1 MLTVRTMDKNVTIFG
16 RHPVGESLVSQFK
29 ADGAVVSRQEEF
41 LVPDILPD
49 EMSILSSSPSG
60 DSDAEAF
67 LSDLAVAFKES
78 AQKRPVVHLLLRQPT
93 SLRKYQVSDFEPI
106 VNEVFEVFPFTM
118 EEVWAEN
125 VIVRLPGIDSHN
137 PPALDREPI
146 TADSHQF
153 VHLVIAGFD
162 TYAESIA
169 VKAAQVAHFPNYD
182 GKAKHPLRTRITI
195 IAPGITASKDSFIAR
210 YHTLF
215 DNSYYRTVDLDNRK
229 SFLHHP
235 IYEGNREDFVDVEW
249 EFVDGSLSNPVIVK
263 KLSLWAK
270 DSGRQMTLVISGSD
284 DNANVDN
291 VLSLPDALLESD
303 TPVWVRTHKDII
315 SKTLGQSLRY
325 SHVIAFGMDNCGYSI
340 HLPIM
345 QMAKLL
351 HYFYSC
357 SYGAKGIPTS
367 FPQEEVDVEW
377 RKAGPLKMRLSNVCN
392 VLTMSTKMHSLGHN
406 ADDVHTFYALTE
418 EEIQSLS
425 RTEHNRWSVERLLS
439 GTRPCTDEE
448 RSAIKKD
455 IKLKKQFK
463 AKDIHYDLC
472 AYDELGVDEK
482 GIDVRTY
489 DYALTACIPLIVE
502 SFLKEGTR

>member
-1 MLTVRTMDKNVTIFG
+1 MNKNVIIFG

-49 EMSILSSSPSG
+49 EMAILSSSPSG
-60 DSDAEAF
+60 DSDAETF

-146 TADSHQF
+146 TAESHQF
-153 VHLVIAGFD
+153 VHLVIAGSD
-162 TYAESIA
+162 SYAESIA
-169 VKAAQVAHFPNYD
+169 IKAAQVAHFPNYD
-182 GKAKHPLRTRITI
+182 GKARHPFRTRITI
-195 IAPGITASKDSFIAR
+195 ITPGVATSKDSFIAR

-215 DNSYYRTVDLDNRK
+215 DNSYYRTVDLDNRQ

-235 IYEGNREDFVDVEW
+235 IYEGKREDFVDVEW
-249 EFVDGSLSNPVIVK
+249 EFVDGSLSNPIIIK

-291 VLSLPDALLESD
+291 ALALPDALLESE
-303 TPVWVRTHKDII
+303 TPIWVRTHKDII
-315 SKTLGQSLRY
+315 SKTLGQSPRY
-325 SHVIAFGMDNCGYSI
+325 SHIIAFGMDNCEIGR
-340 HLPIM
+340 
-345 QMAKLL
+345 A
-351 HYFYSC
+351 SC
-357 SYGAKGIPTS
+357 R
-367 FPQEEVDVEW
+367 E
-377 RKAGPLKMRLSNVCN
+377 R
-392 VLTMSTKMHSLGHN
+392 VL
-406 ADDVHTFYALTE
+406 
-418 EEIQSLS
+418 
-425 RTEHNRWSVERLLS
+425 W
-439 GTRPCTDEE
+439 
-448 RSAIKKD
+448 
-455 IKLKKQFK
+455 
-463 AKDIHYDLC
+463 
-472 AYDELGVDEK
+472 
-482 GIDVRTY
+482 
-489 DYALTACIPLIVE
+489 
-502 SFLKEGTR
+502 